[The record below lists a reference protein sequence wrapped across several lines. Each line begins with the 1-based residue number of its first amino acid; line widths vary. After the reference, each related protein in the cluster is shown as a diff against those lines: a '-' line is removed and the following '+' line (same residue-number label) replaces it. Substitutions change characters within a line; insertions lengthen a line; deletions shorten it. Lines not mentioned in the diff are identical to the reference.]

1 MKNEMIKFV
10 SENFEV
16 IKNKYTQ
23 HEEEM
28 IWAEE
33 VPKYTDTDKIL
44 EFLSILE
51 NQMNVETSEEL
62 IEVIRTREGMF
73 NSNSYNFDN
82 ELFNILKG
90 ITESN

>member
-10 SENFEV
+10 SENFDV

-28 IWAEE
+28 IAGE
-33 VPKYTDTDKIL
+33 VEYFDEDEIL

-51 NQMNVETSEEL
+51 NQMNVKTSKEL

-82 ELFNILKG
+82 ELFSILKG
-90 ITESN
+90 ITESK

>member
-28 IWAEE
+28 IAEE
-33 VPKYTDTDKIL
+33 VEYFDEDEIL

-90 ITESN
+90 ITESK

>member
-28 IWAEE
+28 IAEE
-33 VPKYTDTDKIL
+33 VEYFDEDEIL

>member
-28 IWAEE
+28 IAEE
-33 VPKYTDTDKIL
+33 VEYFDEDEIL

-51 NQMNVETSEEL
+51 NQMNVKTSEEL

-73 NSNSYNFDN
+73 NSNSYNFDD
-82 ELFNILKG
+82 ELFSILKG
-90 ITESN
+90 ITESK

>member
-28 IWAEE
+28 IAEE
-33 VPKYTDTDKIL
+33 VEYFDEDEIL

-51 NQMNVETSEEL
+51 NQMDVKTSEEL

-73 NSNSYNFDN
+73 NSNQYNFDD
-82 ELFNILKG
+82 ELFSILKR

>member
-10 SENFEV
+10 SENFDV

-28 IWAEE
+28 IAEE
-33 VPKYTDTDKIL
+33 VEYFDEDEIL

-51 NQMNVETSEEL
+51 NQMNVKTSKEL

-90 ITESN
+90 ITESK